1 MVFFAIIF
9 GIDAVVASI
18 ALYFFAIGLGDGSV
32 SSFNMLLWMEILGSV
47 TAVLVGGLLLKSR
60 GHPRWANA
68 VLMILALPAFGYAL
82 FFLVLIISH
91 PRWN

>member
-1 MVFFAIIF
+1 ML
-9 GIDAVVASI
+9 GSI
-18 ALYFFAIGLGDGSV
+18 AAI
-32 SSFNMLLWMEILGSV
+32 
-47 TAVLVGGLLLKSR
+47 LVGGLLFKSR

-68 VLMILALPAFGYAL
+68 VLMILALPAVGYAL

>member
-1 MVFFAIIF
+1 MIFFAILF
-9 GIDAVVASI
+9 GIDAVVASV

-32 SSFNMLLWMEILGSV
+32 SSFNIVLWWEMLGSI
-47 TAVLVGGLLLKSR
+47 AAILVGGLLFKSR

-68 VLMILALPAFGYAL
+68 VLMILALPAVGYAL